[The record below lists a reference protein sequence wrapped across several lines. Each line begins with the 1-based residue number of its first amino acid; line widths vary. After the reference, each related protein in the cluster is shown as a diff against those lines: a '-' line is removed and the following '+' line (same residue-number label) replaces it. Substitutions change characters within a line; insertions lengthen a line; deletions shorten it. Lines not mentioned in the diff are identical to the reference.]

1 MSAEAHTKA
10 AEDHKLTA
18 KAHETAAQCHS
29 KGDHA
34 TALENST
41 KAKSCCDTAQKSS
54 AEALQPI
61 YTVRE
66 LCWSLA
72 A

>member
-18 KAHETAAQCHS
+18 KAHETAAQCHT
-29 KGDHA
+29 KGDHG

-54 AEALQPI
+54 A
-61 YTVRE
+61 
-66 LCWSLA
+66 
-72 A
+72 

>member
-18 KAHETAAQCHS
+18 KAHETAAQCHTR
-29 KGDHA
+29 GDHG
-34 TALENST
+34 TALENSI

-54 AEALQPI
+54 AEAHGKSAMHA
-61 YTVRE
+61 RK
-66 LCWSLA
+66 
-72 A
+72 

>member
-54 AEALQPI
+54 AEAHGK
-61 YTVRE
+61 
-66 LCWSLA
+66 SA
-72 A
+72 MHAKK

>member
-18 KAHETAAQCHS
+18 KVHETAAQCHT

-34 TALENST
+34 MALAVVMPVPEM
-41 KAKSCCDTAQKSS
+41 
-54 AEALQPI
+54 E
-61 YTVRE
+61 
-66 LCWSLA
+66 
-72 A
+72 

>member
-18 KAHETAAQCHS
+18 KAHETAAQCHT
-29 KGDHA
+29 KGDHM

-41 KAKSCCDTAQKSS
+41 KAKSCCETAQK
-54 AEALQPI
+54 
-61 YTVRE
+61 
-66 LCWSLA
+66 
-72 A
+72 

>member
-18 KAHETAAQCHS
+18 KAHETAAQCHT
-29 KGDHA
+29 KGDHT

-41 KAKSCCDTAQKSS
+41 KAKGCCDTAQKSS
-54 AEALQPI
+54 AEAHGKS
-61 YTVRE
+61 TMH
-66 LCWSLA
+66 A
-72 A
+72 KK